1 MILADIITGAVNGA
15 VQSVIPRVE
24 ADVVRTI
31 RVAQEASPMAP
42 AVAPPATLDADAIAG
57 KVLDRVLSDP
67 AVAKL
72 TTPIPW
78 YQSQAI
84 WGGIIAAGAPIAG
97 LFGYAISSEDQ
108 VALAQN
114 VVVVSVGISSVVG
127 GALAIYGRLTTTRAI
142 KGA

>member
-1 MILADIITGAVNGA
+1 MNLANIIAGAVNGA
-15 VQSVIPRVE
+15 VQSVIPTVA
-24 ADVVRTI
+24 ADVVNTI
-31 RVAQEASPMAP
+31 HKAQDASPMAP
-42 AVAPPATLDADAIAG
+42 PVQPPPALDADAIAG

-67 AVAKL
+67 AVAKI

-114 VVVVSVGISSVVG
+114 VVVVSVGISSVIG

-142 KGA
+142 KGS

>member
-1 MILADIITGAVNGA
+1 M
-15 VQSVIPRVE
+15 
-24 ADVVRTI
+24 
-31 RVAQEASPMAP
+31 
-42 AVAPPATLDADAIAG
+42 
-57 KVLDRVLSDP
+57 
-67 AVAKL
+67 
-72 TTPIPW
+72 PW